1 VSRHLVVN
9 ADDLGLTTGV
19 NDGIFDAHDR
29 GVLTSASLFANA
41 PATQDAISRL
51 DARPSLG
58 VGCHLALVDGRP
70 TLPPDRIP
78 TLVERDGRFRRSW
91 EPFTVACLQGHVSFH
106 EVERE
111 LTAQVF
117 RLTETGL
124 RLTHLDTHKHVHA
137 YPPIFEVAA
146 RVAARFGIPVLR
158 VPQERPG
165 SLFGAGH
172 DRRTLRRIRSQ
183 QLLNLVTWP
192 WCWRNYHIAARHGLR
207 TPGFAGRI
215 HTGMLSRRAIEQIVR
230 RMRPG
235 VTELMVHPGFVDDRL
250 RRMNTRLIESRR
262 EEVDLLC
269 DVRVRW
275 LLMEEDI
282 HLTRHDFTAGE
293 EKGANDV
300 TRA

>member
-1 VSRHLVVN
+1 VRRQLVVN

-19 NDGIFDAHDR
+19 NDGIFDAHDH

-41 PATQDAISRL
+41 PATRDAIERL

-58 VGCHLALVDGRP
+58 IGCHLALVDGRP
-70 TLPPDRIP
+70 ALPPHRIP

-91 EPFTVACLQGHVSFH
+91 KPFIVACLQGHVSLY

-137 YPPIFEVAA
+137 YPPIFDVVA
-146 RVAARFGIPVLR
+146 RVAVRFGIPVLR
-158 VPQERPG
+158 VPQERPW
-165 SLFGAGH
+165 SLSGDGR
-172 DRRTLRRIRSQ
+172 DRRTVRTLWSQ
-183 QLLNLVTWP
+183 QCLNLATWP
-192 WCWRNYHIAARHGLR
+192 WCRRNYTIAARRGLR
-207 TPGFAGRI
+207 TPDFAGRV
-215 HTGMLSRRAIEQIVR
+215 HTGFLNRGVIEQVLT

-235 VTELMVHPGFVDDRL
+235 ITELVVHPGFVDARL
-250 RRMNTRLIESRR
+250 LQMNTRLLDSRR
-262 EEVDLLC
+262 QEVDLLC
-269 DVRVRW
+269 DVRVRQ
-275 LLMEEDI
+275 LLIDEDI
-282 HLTRHDFTAGE
+282 QLTRHDFTAGGE
-293 EKGANDV
+293 RGANDV